1 MVIWMRVEEWEGG
14 NAFFILSWKDGQYI
28 IHLLAQYHLRKE
40 TCRPD
45 HSLHQT
51 TETFI
56 SLDQMGQ
63 LMYKTKPKFIPEVN
77 IIPTK
82 TRCGLQSALVKQSN
96 YSSSLLHY
104 HKAVPALRQVQH
116 SAGTDTRDLFV
127 RIVRA
132 LPGYRRELP
141 VQKWFFYNAT
151 KPNTQPRNL
160 KQTDKESKCCGGS
173 VAYRCSQNPSLQIH
187 QLWRTANDEI
197 CLQWRFKLANS
208 DSDDASL
215 NIADNPWGNDI

>member
-82 TRCGLQSALVKQSN
+82 TRCGLQSALVKQ
-96 YSSSLLHY
+96 
-104 HKAVPALRQVQH
+104 
-116 SAGTDTRDLFV
+116 
-127 RIVRA
+127 RA
-132 LPGYRRELP
+132 ITPPLSFIITKRYLPYDRFSTAQG
-141 VQKWFFYNAT
+141 
-151 KPNTQPRNL
+151 
-160 KQTDKESKCCGGS
+160 QTH
-173 VAYRCSQNPSLQIH
+173 V
-187 QLWRTANDEI
+187 I
-197 CLQWRFKLANS
+197 CLLELLEPCQATGENCQFRNDSFTTQLNLTPSPEIWSKQIRKANAVVEVWPTDVARIHLCKFINFEGLQMMKFVCS
-208 DSDDASL
+208 EGLSWPTVIQMML
-215 NIADNPWGNDI
+215 P